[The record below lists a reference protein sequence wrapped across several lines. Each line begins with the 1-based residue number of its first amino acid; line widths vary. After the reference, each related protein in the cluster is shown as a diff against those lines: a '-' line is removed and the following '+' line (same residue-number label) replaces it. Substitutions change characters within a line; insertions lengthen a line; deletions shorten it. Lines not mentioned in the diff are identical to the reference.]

1 MDLLDLIERLLLLSL
16 IVSFLFT
23 VRVLARASRRATSV
37 RRPRAGSLG
46 RGVDVA
52 HTLFL
57 RGLRIV

>member
-23 VRVLARASRRATSV
+23 VGVLARASGGATSV
-37 RRPRAGSLG
+37 RRPGAGSLG
-46 RGVDVA
+46 GGVDVA

-57 RGLRIV
+57 RGLRVV